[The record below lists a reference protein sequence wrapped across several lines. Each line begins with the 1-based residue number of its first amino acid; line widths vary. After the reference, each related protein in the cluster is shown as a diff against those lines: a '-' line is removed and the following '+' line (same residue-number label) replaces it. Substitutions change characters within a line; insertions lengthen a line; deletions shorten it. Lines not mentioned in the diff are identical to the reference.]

1 MPCFGIVV
9 EDNFLGLNVMQAFQ
23 VWAYFFRFV
32 FLFCNAYMI
41 CNVWKRNVSWL
52 FECLV
57 FYICK
62 FESIPFLPICLHM
75 FCPSICENYTC
86 FLRQGIW
93 KKLINMPIWIFVKE
107 PMTIAMN
114 PSHLSF
120 LPPIRTNVVQFLNL

>member
-23 VWAYFFRFV
+23 EWAYFFRFV

-93 KKLINMPIWIFVKE
+93 KKLMNMPIWIFVKE
-107 PMTIAMN
+107 PMTIATN
-114 PSHLSF
+114 PSQLNSY
-120 LPPIRTNVVQFLNL
+120 PQFISMSCNF